1 MPMELPAKA
10 PPAPVA
16 PAPVAAPAPSTSP
29 GTDVQERTFFITV
42 LGRRVGPLTR
52 SAARELKA
60 RELKG
65 TLTTAD
71 LEQYPLG

>member
-1 MPMELPAKA
+1 M
-10 PPAPVA
+10 
-16 PAPVAAPAPSTSP
+16 
-29 GTDVQERTFFITV
+29 ERTFYITV

-52 SAARELKA
+52 SVARELKA

-71 LEQYPLG
+71 LEQFPQS